1 MGGSQSCTGGMTEQ
15 PKSDAETPEQPKSLA
30 VQDDDTDPAAVI
42 PLEAAR
48 AHLRHWW
55 REPVAGLI
63 AVGIG
68 VYDSWFYGHDQGLS
82 SSLDEIL
89 VIGGIVLMAGS
100 KRLFGG
106 PPTLI
111 EGTKEKK

>member
-1 MGGSQSCTGGMTEQ
+1 MEQ
-15 PKSDAETPEQPKSLA
+15 TDQAKSVEVVEVIEADPEK
-30 VQDDDTDPAAVI
+30 VI

-48 AHLRHWW
+48 AHLKHWW
-55 REPVAGLI
+55 REPVTGLI
-63 AVGIG
+63 AVSIG
-68 VYDSWFYGHDQGLS
+68 VYDSWFYGHDKGLS

-100 KRLFGG
+100 RRLFAG

-111 EGTKEKK
+111 EGKEKVK

>member
-1 MGGSQSCTGGMTEQ
+1 VSE
-15 PKSDAETPEQPKSLA
+15 PDAELAPEGQKELTEPLIHE
-30 VQDDDTDPAAVI
+30 VDPEKLI

-55 REPVAGLI
+55 REPLTGLC
-63 AVGIG
+63 ALGIG
-68 VYDSWFYGHDQGLS
+68 VYDSWFYGHDKGLS

-100 KRLFGG
+100 RRLFAGQ
-106 PPTLI
+106 PTLI
-111 EGTKEKK
+111 NGKENKKAPK

>member
-1 MGGSQSCTGGMTEQ
+1 MNQ
-15 PKSDAETPEQPKSLA
+15 PLVTDPKEPEKEPESLA
-30 VQDDDTDPAAVI
+30 EKVNHIDPAIVI

-48 AHLRHWW
+48 AHLSHWW
-55 REPVAGLI
+55 REPVTGLI
-63 AVGIG
+63 AVGSG
-68 VYDSWFYGHDQGLS
+68 VYDSWFYGHDAGLS

-100 KRLFGG
+100 RRLFAG

-111 EGTKEKK
+111 EGSNGKEKQKP

>member
-1 MGGSQSCTGGMTEQ
+1 MTE
-15 PKSDAETPEQPKSLA
+15 KSEPVEEIKPLPEKAEPVEEI
-30 VQDDDTDPAAVI
+30 DPAKII

-55 REPVAGLI
+55 REPVTGLI
-63 AVGIG
+63 SVGIG
-68 VYDSWFYGHDQGLS
+68 VFDSWFYGHEQGLS

-106 PPTLI
+106 APSLI
-111 EGTKEKK
+111 EHREN

>member
-1 MGGSQSCTGGMTEQ
+1 VEQ
-15 PKSDAETPEQPKSLA
+15 TDQAKPDPEVVVEQA
-30 VQDDDTDPAAVI
+30 INVDPATII
-42 PLEAAR
+42 PLDAAR

-63 AVGIG
+63 AVVIG

-100 KRLFGG
+100 RRLFGG

-111 EGTKEKK
+111 EGKEKVK

>member
-1 MGGSQSCTGGMTEQ
+1 MSDIPQASESLPVSKEPESWTGQ
-15 PKSDAETPEQPKSLA
+15 VADL
-30 VQDDDTDPAAVI
+30 DPATVI
-42 PLEAAR
+42 PVEAAR

-55 REPVAGLI
+55 REPLAGLI

-68 VYDSWFYGHDQGLS
+68 SYDSWFYGHDAGLS

-100 KRLFGG
+100 RRLFAGN
-106 PPTLI
+106 PSLI
-111 EGTKEKK
+111 EGKEKVK

>member
-1 MGGSQSCTGGMTEQ
+1 MT
-15 PKSDAETPEQPKSLA
+15 DTPEQVAPITEKVDL
-30 VQDDDTDPAAVI
+30 VDPAVII

-48 AHLRHWW
+48 AHLAHWW
-55 REPVAGLI
+55 REPVTGLI

-68 VYDSWFYGHDQGLS
+68 VYDSWYYGHDRGLS

-100 KRLFGG
+100 RRLFAGA
-106 PPTLI
+106 PTLI
-111 EGTKEKK
+111 EANKEKEKQ

>member
-1 MGGSQSCTGGMTEQ
+1 MPDTLEQKVLAEESLTE
-15 PKSDAETPEQPKSLA
+15 PA
-30 VQDDDTDPAAVI
+30 VELDPAKVI

-48 AHLRHWW
+48 AHLSHWW
-55 REPVAGLI
+55 REPVTGLI
-63 AVGIG
+63 AVIIG

-100 KRLFGG
+100 RRLFGG
-106 PPTLI
+106 PPTLV
-111 EGTKEKK
+111 EPKEK

>member
-1 MGGSQSCTGGMTEQ
+1 MSEEAAPLPEHLDVET
-15 PKSDAETPEQPKSLA
+15 KVAEVDPEH
-30 VQDDDTDPAAVI
+30 VI

-63 AVGIG
+63 AVVIG
-68 VYDSWFYGHDQGLS
+68 SFDSWYYGHDQGLS

-100 KRLFGG
+100 RRLFAG
-106 PPTLI
+106 PPALTEPNKDI
-111 EGTKEKK
+111 KR

>member
-1 MGGSQSCTGGMTEQ
+1 MTEQ
-15 PKSDAETPEQPKSLA
+15 PKSDAETPEQPVPLA
-30 VQDDDTDPAAVI
+30 VQQADDVDPASVI

-55 REPVAGLI
+55 REPVTGLI

>member
-1 MGGSQSCTGGMTEQ
+1 MADI
-15 PKSDAETPEQPKSLA
+15 PPTPEKSEP
-30 VQDDDTDPAAVI
+30 VEEIKPSPEVEEIEPANII

-55 REPVAGLI
+55 REPVTGLI
-63 AVGIG
+63 ATGIG
-68 VYDSWFYGHDQGLS
+68 VFDSWFYGHEQGLS
-82 SSLDEIL
+82 SSLDELL

-106 PPTLI
+106 APSLI
-111 EGTKEKK
+111 EHRENNNKVPSK

>member
-1 MGGSQSCTGGMTEQ
+1 M
-15 PKSDAETPEQPKSLA
+15 PDTPEQKVPEESLA
-30 VQDDDTDPAAVI
+30 EPEPAVEIDPEAVI

-55 REPVAGLI
+55 REPVTGLV

-68 VYDSWFYGHDQGLS
+68 VYDSWFYGHDAGLS

-106 PPTLI
+106 PPTLV
-111 EGTKEKK
+111 EPKQK

>member
-1 MGGSQSCTGGMTEQ
+1 MT
-15 PKSDAETPEQPKSLA
+15 DTPEQKDPTPPVDLE
-30 VQDDDTDPAAVI
+30 QDLDPATVI
-42 PLEAAR
+42 PVEAAR

-55 REPVAGLI
+55 REPLAGLI

-68 VYDSWFYGHDQGLS
+68 SYDSWFYGHDSGLS

-100 KRLFGG
+100 RRLFAGN
-106 PPTLI
+106 PSLI
-111 EGTKEKK
+111 EGTKRENK